1 MGAAHRRVS
10 SVDVLAPEEAHGYRG
25 RHFVM
30 KIAEFL
36 RPNAV
41 VAELSARSKAD
52 VLDELCHALARA
64 HPELKADRLLEVLR
78 EREKLGSTGIG
89 EGVAIPHGKL
99 AGLPQLVASF
109 GVSRPGVDFDAI
121 DGKPTHLFFALVAPE
136 NSAGVHLKAL
146 ARISRL
152 FKNSRFRQSI
162 LDARSAE
169 EIYRLIAEEDARS

>member
-1 MGAAHRRVS
+1 
-10 SVDVLAPEEAHGYRG
+10 
-25 RHFVM
+25 M

-36 RPNAV
+36 NPQAV
-41 VAELSARSKAD
+41 ICELSSKGKPEVLQELSRS
-52 VLDELCHALARA
+52 LAAA
-64 HPELKADRLLEVLR
+64 HPELSAPRLVEVFQ

-99 AGLPQLVASF
+99 PGLGKLLATF
-109 GVSRPGVDFDAI
+109 GVSRSGIDFEAI

-152 FKNSRFRQSI
+152 FKNPKFRDSI
-162 LDARSAE
+162 LGAQTSAE
-169 EIYRLIAEEDARS
+169 IYALIAQEDAKA

>member
-1 MGAAHRRVS
+1 MPA
-10 SVDVLAPEEAHGYRG
+10 LA
-25 RHFVM
+25 M

-36 RPNAV
+36 SPQAV
-41 VAELSARSKAD
+41 VSALTARTKPQA
-52 VLDELCHALARA
+52 LQELCDSLVRA
-64 HPELKADRLLEVLR
+64 HPTLDARKLMEVLQ

-99 AGLPQLVASF
+99 QGLPALLASF
-109 GVSRPGVDFDAI
+109 GVSREGIDFEAI

-152 FKNSRFRQSI
+152 FKSPRFREAI
-162 LDARSAE
+162 LQAREPSQ
-169 EIYRLIAEEDARS
+169 IYELIAQEDAKN